1 MTHAP
6 SNASLAPLQA
16 LSESIASTVDHI
28 AKFTVSV
35 RGRGRHA
42 LGSGVVWRQG
52 ILVTAAHIFGR
63 APAAA
68 SIIGAQGQR
77 SDVTLVGT
85 DAPTD
90 LALFRLPAGD
100 LPAAELADAAALRPG
115 ALAVLVGRSQDG
127 DLSSSLVMINRAS
140 GPWQTWMGGQL
151 DRLIR
156 LDAGVHDGLSGGP
169 VANAAGGVVGI
180 ATSALSRTYGAV
192 IPASTISRVVDE
204 LLAKGHVAR
213 AFLGISAQPVP
224 VSQVPGGT
232 VQDGPPGSGLLIT
245 SLLAGGP
252 AAQAG
257 VLVGDILMNVADHRA
272 ASLPD
277 LRHTLAAHIGKS
289 VRVSLIRGGLP
300 AEVAV
305 TVGQWPTEARAC

>member
-35 RGRGRHA
+35 QGRGRHA
-42 LGSGVVWRQG
+42 LGSGVVWRSG
-52 ILVTAAHIFGR
+52 LLVTAAHIFGR

-68 SIIGAQGQR
+68 SIVTAQR
-77 SDVTLVGT
+77 ERADITLVGT
-85 DAPTD
+85 DAATD
-90 LALFRLPAGD
+90 LALFRLPDND
-100 LPAAELADAAALRPG
+100 LPAADLADAAAVRTG
-115 ALAVLVGRSQDG
+115 ELAVLVGRSQDG
-127 DLSSSLVMINRAS
+127 EVTSSLTMINRAS
-140 GPWQTWMGGQL
+140 GPWQTWLGGHL

-156 LDAGVHDGLSGGP
+156 LDGGVHDGLSGAP
-169 VANAAGGVVGI
+169 VANAAGAVFGI
-180 ATSALSRTYGAV
+180 ATSALSRTYGTV
-192 IPASTISRVVDE
+192 IPESTVSRVADE

-213 AFLGISAQPVP
+213 AFLGISAQAVA
-224 VSQVPGGT
+224 VAQVPRSA
-232 VQDGPPGSGLLIT
+232 DGAPSSGLLIT
-245 SLLAGGP
+245 SLLPGGP

-257 VLVGDILMNVADHRA
+257 VLVGDIVVDVADRRA

-277 LRHTLAAHIGKS
+277 LRYSLASHIGKD

-300 AEVAV
+300 AEVV
-305 TVGQWPTEARAC
+305 LTVGQWPTEARAC